1 MTRIRAAILSVSLC
15 LLAFVLPAAEPPIQT
30 SPVPGIE
37 KIPGGPAKVSFP
49 SQAGRRY
56 QVYVSAD
63 LKDWE
68 FHGSL
73 IPGTD
78 RPITV
83 EFADAA
89 QRTAF
94 FRVESRPVTVPVSA
108 QMGLGPNGEIILSF
122 PTVVGQRY
130 LAYYSTD
137 LMRWGNLVDLL
148 DGTGLRE
155 PIEIDP
161 GDVKEAFFRVEA
173 VDVLPL
179 PSMAWIK
186 PGQFVMGSPK
196 EEKDRDLDED
206 PLTQVLFQSGFWMG
220 KYEVTQRQYE
230 RIMGVNPS
238 TFKGDP
244 ARPVEQVSWD
254 DTEAFCKRLT
264 QSEFVAGRLPIGYV
278 YRLPTEAEFEYACR
292 SGTTTRYNYGDDLD
306 YSQLADYA
314 WYSANSE
321 SATHVVGL
329 KKPNLWGLHD
339 INGNVW
345 EWCLDWY
352 QDRHPGG
359 SVEKPAGPP
368 TGTARVFRGGGWDY
382 NAASCRSSYRN
393 NVNPARRSAYLG
405 FRLVLG
411 PALP

>member
-15 LLAFVLPAAEPPIQT
+15 LMALAIPAAEPPIQT
-30 SPVPGIE
+30 SPAPSIE
-37 KIPGGPAKVSFP
+37 KIPGGPAKVTF
-49 SQAGRRY
+49 QGQTGRRY
-56 QVYVSAD
+56 QVYFSAD

-83 EFADAA
+83 EYADAA
-89 QRTAF
+89 QRAAF
-94 FRVESRPVTVPVSA
+94 FKVESRPVIVPISA

-122 PTVVGQRY
+122 PTVVSRRY
-130 LAYYSTD
+130 LAYFSTD
-137 LMRWGNLVDLL
+137 LKRWDNFVDLL
-148 DGTGLRE
+148 DGTGRRE

-173 VDVLPL
+173 VDILPL
-179 PSMAWIK
+179 PGMVWIR

-196 EEKDRDLDED
+196 EEKDRDQDED

-220 KYEVTQRQYE
+220 KHEVTQRQYE

-238 TFKGDP
+238 TFKGDLS
-244 ARPVEQVSWD
+244 RPVEQVSWD

-292 SGTTTRYNYGDDLD
+292 SGTTTRFYYGDDLD

-314 WYSANSE
+314 WYSENSQTT
-321 SATHVVGL
+321 THPVGL
-329 KKPNLWGLHD
+329 KKPNLWGLYD

-382 NAASCRSSYRN
+382 NAASCRSAYRN
-393 NVNPARRSAYLG
+393 NVNPARRAAYLG

-411 PALP
+411 PALQ